1 MFLSST
7 EEQKKE
13 EEGKEE
19 EEDENE
25 EESKEPLEMDN
36 AATIIQSRNFI
47 ILFFLNSP
55 IKLDSIKINP
65 KQFSHFFR
73 FQRIHDS

>member
-47 ILFFLNSP
+47 ILFF
-55 IKLDSIKINP
+55 
-65 KQFSHFFR
+65 
-73 FQRIHDS
+73 

>member
-47 ILFFLNSP
+47 ILFFL
-55 IKLDSIKINP
+55 K
-65 KQFSHFFR
+65 FSNKT
-73 FQRIHDS
+73 